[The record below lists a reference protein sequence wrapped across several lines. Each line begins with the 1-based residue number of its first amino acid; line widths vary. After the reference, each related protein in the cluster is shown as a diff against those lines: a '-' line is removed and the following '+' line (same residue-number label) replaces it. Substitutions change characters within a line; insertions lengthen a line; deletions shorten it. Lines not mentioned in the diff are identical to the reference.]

1 MASQGTTR
9 GKRPWMGQALPRFED
24 LRLLSGAG
32 RYTDDINLPGQ
43 AYAAFLRSPHAHAK
57 IISIDV
63 TPALQLPGVLGV
75 LTGADYQR
83 EGFGGLP
90 QGAVSADAV
99 EWKRGAF
106 MESLGHLVHEKLHI
120 PFAIDKVRYPGEVVA
135 VVVAETRELA
145 RDAVEALRVT
155 YDILPSVTDGVAAL
169 AADAPQI
176 WDDVQGNLA
185 LDADVNDRSGL
196 DEAFANA
203 AHIVTQ
209 SFRSQRTVTA
219 QMEPRAALGDYDA
232 QADRYVLISGC
243 QGAHRMRMSL
253 CAAMKVPQERMRVI
267 VPDTGGGFGT
277 RTNSYAEQLAVLWAA
292 RIFGR
297 PVKWT
302 GDRNECFLS
311 DYQGRDSVTHARM
324 AFDSSGRI
332 LGFDVEIISN
342 IGAHMVAYTPLHNG
356 WRVGTTVYDIP
367 KAGVRLKAALSNTVP
382 IAPYRGAGRPEA
394 TLVIERLLDM
404 AALDMGLDRIDI
416 RRRNLIPLNKLP
428 YRTASGLTYDS
439 GDFFANMDAALR
451 MSDWQGF
458 EARRQTAAKRG
469 KLAGIGLANYIE
481 TPVGAPHERVEIFIR
496 PEGHVELIVG
506 TQTTGQGH
514 ETSFAQVVADLVG
527 VTPYDVRLIY
537 GDTDKVESGG
547 GSHSDRS
554 MRIAGTLMVEA
565 ADKVIAQGKAVAAA
579 LLGVAV
585 DDVSFED
592 GLFQSVQNNQR
603 FDIFDLAKAAA
614 TRADLPQDLRQPLMA
629 KCTFTGRIAAHPTGA
644 AVCEVEIDP
653 ETGVVEIVDYAT
665 VDDAGQPVNPL
676 ILHGQVYG
684 GIVQGAGP
692 ALSEGV
698 VYDDAGQVLTGS
710 FMDYGMPHAAQFPRF
725 KVEMA
730 EHATRGNPLRIKGG
744 GEGGTTP
751 ASAVVMNAICHALS
765 PLGLR
770 HLEMP
775 ATPERVWAAIQK
787 AKA

>member
-1 MASQGTTR
+1 LALQGTTR
-9 GKRPWMGQALPRFED
+9 GNGPWVGQSLPRFED
-24 LRLLSGAG
+24 LRLVSGAG

-43 AYAAFLRSPHAHAK
+43 VYAAFARSPHAHAK
-57 IISIDV
+57 IVSIDA
-63 TPALQLPGVLGV
+63 TRALALPGVLGV
-75 LTGADYQR
+75 LTGADYAA
-83 EGFGGLP
+83 EGFGGFP

-99 EWKRGAF
+99 EWKSGAF
-106 MESLGHLVHEKLHI
+106 QASLGHLVHEKLHL

-135 VVVAETRELA
+135 VVIAETREIA
-145 RDAVEALRVT
+145 RDAIEALDVI
-155 YDILPSVTDGVAAL
+155 YDILPSVTDGLKAL
-169 AADAPQI
+169 ESTAPQL
-176 WDDVQGNLA
+176 WDDVPGNLA

-203 AHIVTQ
+203 HHIVTQ

-219 QMEPRAALGDYDA
+219 QLEPRSALGDYDA
-232 QADRYVLISGC
+232 QGDHYLLISGC
-243 QGAHRMRMSL
+243 QGAHRLRMSI
-253 CAAMKVPQERMRVI
+253 CAAMKLPQEQMRVI

-277 RTNSYAEQLAVLWAA
+277 RTNSYAEQLAVVWAA
-292 RIFGR
+292 RKFAR

-324 AFDSSGRI
+324 AFDAEGRI
-332 LGFDVEIISN
+332 LGYDVEIISN

-367 KAGVRLKAALSNTVP
+367 KAGVRLKAALTNTVP

-404 AALDMGLDRIDI
+404 AAQDLSLDRLEI
-416 RRRNLIPLNKLP
+416 RRRNMIPLAKLP

-439 GDFFANMDAALR
+439 GDFFLNMEKAVAL
-451 MSDWQGF
+451 SDWNGF
-458 EARRQTAAKRG
+458 GARRKEAAARG
-469 KLAGIGLANYIE
+469 KLAGIGFANYVE
-481 TPVGAPHERVEIFIR
+481 TPVGAPHERVELFVR

-527 VTPYDVRLIY
+527 VTPFDVRVIY

-554 MRIAGTLMVEA
+554 MRMAGTLMVEA
-565 ADKVIAQGKAVAAA
+565 ADKVIAQGKTVAAQ
-579 LLGVAV
+579 LLGIKA
-585 DDVSFED
+585 DDVRFEE
-592 GLFQSVQNNQR
+592 GLFQTANNNQR
-603 FDIFDLAKAAA
+603 FTIFDLA
-614 TRADLPQDLRQPLMA
+614 RAVPPDAPLMA
-629 KCTFTGRIAAHPTGA
+629 KCTMSGRIPAHPTGA

-653 ETGVVEIVDYAT
+653 ETGVIEVTNYAT

-698 VYDDAGQVLTGS
+698 IYDDAGQVLTGS
-710 FMDYGMPHAAQFPRF
+710 FMDYGMPHATQFPRF
-725 KVEMA
+725 KVEMT

-765 PLGLR
+765 AAGVR

-775 ATPERVWAAIQK
+775 ATPERVWTAIQQLK
-787 AKA
+787 GASLR

>member
-1 MASQGTTR
+1 MAVQGTRR
-9 GKRPWMGQALPRFED
+9 GSRPWVGQSLPRFED

-43 AYAAFLRSPHAHAK
+43 AYAAFLRSPHAHAR
-57 IISIDV
+57 IIRID
-63 TPALQLPGVLGV
+63 TAQALARPGVLGV
-75 LTGADYQR
+75 LTGTDYAA
-83 EGFGGLP
+83 EGFGGFP

-106 MESLGHLVHEKLHI
+106 QASLGHLVHEKLHL
-120 PFAIDKVRYPGEVVA
+120 PFAIDKVRYPGEVIA
-135 VVVAETRELA
+135 MIVAETRELA
-145 RDAVEALRVT
+145 RDALEWVDVT
-155 YDILPSVTDGVAAL
+155 YELLPSVTDGVAAL
-169 AADAPQI
+169 CEGAPQL
-176 WDDVQGNLA
+176 WDGVPGNLA

-196 DEAFANA
+196 EEAFAKA
-203 AHIVTQ
+203 HHIVAQ

-243 QGAHRMRMSL
+243 QGAHRLRMSI
-253 CAAMKVPQERMRVI
+253 CAAMKVPQEQMRVI

-277 RTNSYAEQLAVLWAA
+277 RTNSYAEQLGVVWAA
-292 RIFGR
+292 RKFAR

-302 GDRNECFLS
+302 GDRSECFLS

-324 AFDSSGRI
+324 AFGTEGRI
-332 LGFDVEIISN
+332 LAYDVEIVSN
-342 IGAHMVAYTPLHNG
+342 VGAHMVAYTPLHNG

-394 TLVIERLLDM
+394 TLVIERLLDI
-404 AALDMGLDRIDI
+404 AAQDLQMDRIEI
-416 RRRNLIPLNKLP
+416 RRRNMIPLAKLP

-439 GDFFANMDAALR
+439 GDFLGNMDKALALSNWHDFEDRRKQAA
-451 MSDWQGF
+451 M
-458 EARRQTAAKRG
+458 RG
-469 KLAGIGLANYIE
+469 KLAGIGLANYVE
-481 TPVGAPHERVEIFIR
+481 TPVGAPHERVELFVR

-527 VTPYDVRLIY
+527 VTPYQVRLIY

-554 MRIAGTLMVEA
+554 MRMAGTLMVEA
-565 ADKVIAQGKAVAAA
+565 ADKVIAQGKAIAAR
-579 LLGVAV
+579 LLGVTVEQVQFA
-585 DDVSFED
+585 D
-592 GLFQSVQNNQR
+592 GLFQTADNNQR
-603 FDIFDLAKAAA
+603 FDIFDLS
-614 TRADLPQDLRQPLMA
+614 RAQPRDEVLMA
-629 KCTFTGRIAAHPTGA
+629 KCTLSGRIPAHPTGA

-653 ETGVVEIVDYAT
+653 ETGVIEIVDYAT

-698 VYDDAGQVLTGS
+698 LYDDAGQVLSGS
-710 FMDYGMPHAAQFPRF
+710 FMDYAMPRAAQFPHF

-765 PLGLR
+765 AAGVR

-775 ATPERVWAAIQK
+775 ATPERVWAAIQQ
-787 AKA
+787 ARRRGLP